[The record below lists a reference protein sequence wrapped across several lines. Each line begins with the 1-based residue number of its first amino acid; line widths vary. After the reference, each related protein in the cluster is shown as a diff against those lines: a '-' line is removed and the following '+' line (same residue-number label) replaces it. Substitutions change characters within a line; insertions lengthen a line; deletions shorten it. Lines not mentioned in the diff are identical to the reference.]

1 MEVLTK
7 VLQKQ
12 FDKMCSTGRLFR
24 VNVEGELIWTAYMY
38 GFGEDPIYRDPN
50 SSVHNCNY
58 CHGFIRRYGNLV
70 AIDPKTYQVISLFDI
85 DPSEIPDEYKKSIA
99 DMAKEIHSEKAEV
112 KEIFVETYRY
122 LSDPKTPYDP
132 DCKDNQDSYQV
143 GVKRN
148 IKRYTKE
155 EAARYPNAGIKPNQT
170 AVFNHFFLTVPREF
184 INFSGQSRE
193 ELMST
198 PRQAKE
204 VFKRGL
210 DEIST
215 DTMNLILDLEAQGS
229 LLNGASY
236 KHVIQKALNYAEEYK
251 NIPSDLK
258 NNYAWLKSLEWG
270 PSCGFRNT
278 AIGQLMIDLSEG
290 KEINAACESFN
301 RIVDP
306 ANYKKAKAP
315 ITQRQIEE
323 ARKFVEEN
331 GYEESFERRCA
342 IITDINVQEIL
353 HTNAD
358 ASDAKTKISLFDG
371 VKSTAPTRHKK
382 SEFDKVEEVPVEKFM
397 AEILPR
403 CSSVEV
409 FLTGKHKGNFMTLL
423 TSCNKDSKR
432 IFKWDN
438 NFSWTY
444 TGNLA
449 GKSQLKDAVIQAG
462 GRVGVIRF
470 SHSWNELERNESLM
484 DAHVFMPG
492 DHYGNANASLDRD
505 GVHNFYPQG
514 QRVGWN
520 QRKDTLSG
528 GVQDVDY
535 TSQAPVGYV
544 PVENITFP
552 DISKMPEGKYYY
564 KIHNWN
570 FRRTSG
576 KGKAEIEFDGQ
587 IYQYIYPA
595 LKHHEWCTVAIVTLK
610 DGKFSIEH
618 KLPLVDFEDKEEGEI
633 FGLDTGKF
641 HKVSLICLSPNFWDG
656 QGVGN
661 KHYFF
666 CLRGAKSPEKIRSI
680 HNEFLRDDLMRHRKV
695 MEVLGQSLLVEST
708 EGQLSG
714 LGFNSTVRDELI
726 VKLGGS
732 FKRVIKIKF

>member
-1 MEVLTK
+1 MEILTK

-12 FDKMCSTGRLFR
+12 FSKMCETGRLFR
-24 VNVEGELIWTAYMY
+24 AKVGGEDIWKAYLK
-38 GFGEDPIYRDPN
+38 GFGEDPIFRDP
-50 SSVHNCNY
+50 STSVHNCNA
-58 CHGFIRRYGNLV
+58 CHSFIRRYGNIV
-70 AIDPKTYQVISLFDI
+70 AINPETLQTMTLFDL
-85 DPSEIPDEYKKSIA
+85 DPTEVPDEYKKSIQDMSALIRKSEVA
-99 DMAKEIHSEKAEV
+99 D
-112 KEIFVETYRY
+112 IFVETFSY
-122 LSDPKTPYDP
+122 LSDPKIHYELDGEVEESQS
-132 DCKDNQDSYQV
+132 KFAL
-143 GVKRN
+143 GIARN
-148 IKRYTKE
+148 IKRYTAV
-155 EAARYPNAGIKPNQT
+155 EAATFPNAGIKPNQT
-170 AVFNHFFLTVPREF
+170 VVFNHFFITIPKEFIDFSGNSREMLESVPRD
-184 INFSGQSRE
+184 I
-193 ELMST
+193 MS
-198 PRQAKE
+198 
-204 VFKRGL
+204 VFERGL
-210 DEIST
+210 KEISP
-215 DTMNLILDLEAQGS
+215 DTMEAVLDLEAQGS

-236 KHVIQKALNYAEEYK
+236 KNIVVKALKCAREYEKLPAELRRNYC
-251 NIPSDLK
+251 
-258 NNYAWLKSLEWG
+258 WLKSLEWG
-270 PSCGFRNT
+270 PGAKFRGT
-278 AIGQLMIDLSEG
+278 AIGTLMVDLTEG
-290 KEINAACESFN
+290 KEINAACEAFN
-301 RIVDP
+301 RMVDP

-315 ITQRQIEE
+315 ITQKQIEE

-331 GYEESFERRCA
+331 GYEDSFERRCA
-342 IITDINVQEIL
+342 TIADINVSEIL

-397 AEILPR
+397 TDILPR

-409 FLTGKHKGNFMTLL
+409 YLTGKHKGNFMTLL

-449 GKSQLKDAVIQAG
+449 GKSQLKDAVIKAG

-641 HKVSLICLSPNFWDG
+641 HKVSLICLSPNFWG
-656 QGVGN
+656 GHGIGN

-666 CLRGAKSPEKIRSI
+666 CLKDAKSPEKIRSI
-680 HNEFLRDDLMRHRKV
+680 HNEFLSEDLMKHRKV
-695 MEVLGQSLLVEST
+695 MEVLGNGLQVEST
-708 EGQLSG
+708 DGQLSG

>member
-38 GFGEDPIYRDPN
+38 GFGEDPVYRDPN

-85 DPSEIPDEYKKSIA
+85 DPSEVPDEYKKSVEA
-99 DMAKEIHSEKAEV
+99 MAKEIHSEKAEV

-132 DCKDNQDSYQV
+132 DCKDNQDSYLV

-155 EAARYPNAGIKPNQT
+155 EAERYPNAGIKPNQT
-170 AVFNHFFLTVPREF
+170 AVFNHFFLKVPREF

-193 ELMST
+193 ELMSV

-236 KHVIQKALNYAEEYK
+236 KHVIQKALKYAEEYK

-331 GYEESFERRCA
+331 GYEDSFERRCA

-423 TSCNKDSKR
+423 TSSNKDSKR

-449 GKSQLKDAVIQAG
+449 GKSQIKQAVKAAG
-462 GRVGVIRF
+462 GFVDAPFRC
-470 SHSWNELERNESLM
+470 SMLWNENGEAPKCDLDLHCREENDEIYY
-484 DAHVFMPG
+484 A
-492 DHYGNANASLDRD
+492 DHNIG
-505 GVHNFYPQG
+505 
-514 QRVGWN
+514 
-520 QRKDTLSG
+520 KDLSRIPKSRSRSG
-528 GVQDVDY
+528 GVIDIDITRPQLQCG
-535 TSQAPVGYV
+535 SNPA
-544 PVENITFP
+544 VENIFYQDMSTVK
-552 DISKMPEGKYYY
+552 DGKYDFF
-564 KIHNWN
+564 IHNFN
-570 FRRTSG
+570 DG
-576 KGKAEIEFDGQ
+576 DNQGAKAEIYILGQ
-587 IYQYIYPA
+587 TFQYEV
-595 LKHHEWCTVAIVTLK
+595 KHRISKSVHIANVYIRNGVWDK
-610 DGKFSIEH
+610 IEH
-618 KLPLVDFEDKEEGEI
+618 SKYFVGEGEEQPDVV